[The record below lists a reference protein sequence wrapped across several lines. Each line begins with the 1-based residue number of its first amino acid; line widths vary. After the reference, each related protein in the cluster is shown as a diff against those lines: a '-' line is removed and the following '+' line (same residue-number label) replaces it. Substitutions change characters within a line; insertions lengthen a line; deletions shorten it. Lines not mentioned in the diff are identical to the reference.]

1 MKNIK
6 LIFVLLIMALGVIRC
21 KNKEE
26 KNAEATLDKYKM
38 YIDSV
43 NKLEEKDAMANLE
56 AIDVE
61 NIEIKTDAEI
71 SIEMLE
77 NNEQYAKRLIDYSI
91 QYDKFRN
98 NIVSEKTNL
107 AVSKTSKIRLSVLG
121 NEAVGNDMKFN
132 WVNKY
137 NILSIYDN
145 FISTVE
151 KNKDTYSREDWDEI
165 KLLYEALDTRKN
177 TVEKEGLSNEDNR
190 KIAGLKLK
198 FATIYTLNRVDSKS
212 KENSEAKK

>member
-1 MKNIK
+1 
-6 LIFVLLIMALGVIRC
+6 MALGVIRC